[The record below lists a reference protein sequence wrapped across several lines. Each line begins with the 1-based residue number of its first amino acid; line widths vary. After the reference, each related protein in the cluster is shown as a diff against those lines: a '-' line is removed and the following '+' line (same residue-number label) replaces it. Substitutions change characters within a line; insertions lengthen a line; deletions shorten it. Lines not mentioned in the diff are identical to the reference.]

1 MVIQN
6 YRLVLRASRLI
17 SDHHP
22 FLQRVGH
29 EEGRPPRPFPHEPT
43 HDLDDTA
50 AYSHLD
56 QNTAELWAEQDALN
70 RRPDPSRPEPDH
82 LMDVDDEI

>member
-1 MVIQN
+1 MIITDGVIAVSEGHN
-6 YRLVLRASRLI
+6 IDSIEAALI
-17 SDHHP
+17 DDLS
-22 FLQRVGH
+22 
-29 EEGRPPRPFPHEPT
+29 EPT
-43 HDLDDTA
+43 DELDDTA
-50 AYSHLD
+50 PYSHLD